1 MAVLKITD
9 LQELKTCRKC
19 GQEKPVSEFYP
30 SYPSRCKK
38 CQYAITS
45 KYQLKNP
52 KIAAYRKKY
61 LKENPWVRTL
71 LHINWRCDNP
81 NYQGYKWY
89 GGKGIK
95 SFLTLEDVKS
105 LWFRDKA
112 YQLKKPSIDRINS
125 NGNYQVSN
133 CRFIELSENSKR
145 KCLLK

>member
-1 MAVLKITD
+1 VIEAITTP
-9 LQELKTCRKC
+9 QLKTCRKC
-19 GQEKPVSEFYP
+19 GIEKSFLEFYP

-61 LKENPWVRTL
+61 LKERPWVRTL
-71 LHINWRCDNP
+71 LHVNWRFNNP

-95 SFLTLEDVKS
+95 NLLTLEQVKY

-112 YQLKKPSIDRINS
+112 NKLNHPSIDRVDSSS
-125 NGNYQVSN
+125 NYEISN

-145 KCLLK
+145 KCLLN